1 MNKKQLLVLIS
12 AALLLS
18 PLAQAR
24 DDMMKF
30 PIAGALESAEA
41 KDKLSG
47 EVKFYFGNQKH
58 AAPKQKMGSATSNK
72 KTNFFHKEPN
82 EACDRAFVSALISFQ
97 GSALR
102 DGGNAVINLKSVT
115 KNRDFVSET
124 EYQCNVGNITGGVA
138 LRGDI
143 VKLR

>member
-1 MNKKQLLVLIS
+1 
-12 AALLLS
+12 
-18 PLAQAR
+18 
-24 DDMMKF
+24 MKF
-30 PIAGALESAEA
+30 PIAGALESADA

-47 EVKFYFGNQKH
+47 DVKFYFGNQKH
-58 AAPKQKMGSATSNK
+58 AAPKRKMGSATSNK
-72 KTNFFHKEPN
+72 KTNFFHKDPN
-82 EACDRAFVSALISFQ
+82 EACNRAFVSALISFQ

-115 KNRDFVSET
+115 KNQDFVSET